1 MALDTYSSL
10 KSSVTD
16 WLQGRT
22 DLAPQV
28 DDFIDLAEAEMNRV
42 LRVREMEEY
51 DDLTL
56 DANGEA
62 TLPTDYLA
70 WRTVTALASPR
81 IEVQYATPS
90 YIEDTYGDRASGYPY
105 VFTIYGSTI
114 LVVPISTY
122 DIRLSYYQRIPAL
135 SDSNTTNWLLMKM
148 PGLYLHLALKHA
160 AIYMDN
166 QALLQQYAMLA
177 QTDIEALQ
185 RDDQMGRYS
194 RARARVSGPT
204 P

>member
-1 MALDTYSSL
+1 MSLDTYTSL
-10 KSSVTD
+10 KSSITD

-22 DLAPQV
+22 DLAAVV

-42 LRVREMEEY
+42 LRVRDMEAS

-56 DANGEA
+56 DSNGEA

-70 WRTVTALASPR
+70 WRTVTALTSPR
-81 IEVQYATPS
+81 IEVEYATPS
-90 YIEDTYGDRASGYPY
+90 YIEDTYGDRGSGYPF
-105 VFTIYGSTI
+105 VFTIRGSTI
-114 LVVPISTY
+114 LVLPISTY
-122 DIRLSYYQRIPAL
+122 DVRLDYYQRIPAL
-135 SDSNTTNWLLMKM
+135 SDSNTTNWLLTKM

-160 AIYMDN
+160 AIYLDN
-166 QALLQQYAMLA
+166 QGLAQQYAMLA
-177 QTDIEALQ
+177 QSDLDALQ
-185 RDDQMGRYS
+185 RDDQIGRYS